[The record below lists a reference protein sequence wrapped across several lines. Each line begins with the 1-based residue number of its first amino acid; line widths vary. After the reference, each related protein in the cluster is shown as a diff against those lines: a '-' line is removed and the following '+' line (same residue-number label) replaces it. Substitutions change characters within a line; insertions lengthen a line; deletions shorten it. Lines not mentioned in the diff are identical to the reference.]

1 MVAGVYTTR
10 CRCLNDLGFQS
21 LISKVARVPLR
32 WGSGA
37 CGVTRWRKWAGMF
50 PSACDRG
57 LGACCLFGACY
68 LWWRMT
74 WCDGSGACL
83 CPNDAFPAPRY
94 LTPPGSLP
102 GGGGACMDR
111 QLAVGRG
118 DGCAHLGH
126 LLWRTGAW
134 IWCHLCGMHS
144 LHKVR
149 GLGRP
154 CRKQVANR
162 QAALHRDRL
171 RDGLHLYSQRSL
183 GAVAVPLRLC
193 YFPV

>member
-1 MVAGVYTTR
+1 MQALVDQHEQVSGVWEYLASMESGMTGAGKLACDVEHVA
-10 CRCLNDLGFQS
+10 
-21 LISKVARVPLR
+21 KPAAKPVARMRRDRKLPETPHVLLR
-32 WGSGA
+32 NGA
-37 CGVTRWRKWAGMF
+37 TWSCKCCARRAFTV
-50 PSACDRG
+50 
-57 LGACCLFGACY
+57 LGRR
-68 LWWRMT
+68 RMLGENCKRT
-74 WCDGSGACL
+74 L
-83 CPNDAFPAPRY
+83 
-94 LTPPGSLP
+94 
-102 GGGGACMDR
+102 CMDR

-134 IWCHLCGMHS
+134 TWCHLCGMHS

-171 RDGLHLYSQRSL
+171 RDGLHPYSQRSL
-183 GAVAVPLRLC
+183 RAVAVPLRLC

>member
-1 MVAGVYTTR
+1 MDTHLVARVVAGVYTTR

-37 CGVTRWRKWAGMF
+37 CGVTRWRRWAGMF

-102 GGGGACMDR
+102 GGGGACMGR
-111 QLAVGRG
+111 QLPVGRG
-118 DGCAHLGH
+118 DGCAHFGH

-134 IWCHLCGMHS
+134 IWCHLCGNA
-144 LHKVR
+144 L
-149 GLGRP
+149 
-154 CRKQVANR
+154 VAQSAGAWPAV
-162 QAALHRDRL
+162 QAAGGKLAS
-171 RDGLHLYSQRSL
+171 GVAPRS
-183 GAVAVPLRLC
+183 AA
-193 YFPV
+193 